1 MTQKMAAPPDDDD
14 DDNVADADDECGH
27 HKEREG
33 NQGEVSLKQ
42 SIGEISLKQSTQ
54 FLSLFTSTNGIPDS
68 FNDQEYN
75 LLNCHVKIQENIFV
89 ILCS

>member
-42 SIGEISLKQSTQ
+42 SIGGDHLKQSTH
-54 FLSLFTSTNGIPDS
+54 FLSLFTSTYEILDS
-68 FNDQEYN
+68 CSDQEYD
-75 LLNCHVKIQENIFV
+75 LLNCHVKIQKYIFV

>member
-42 SIGEISLKQSTQ
+42 SIGGDQPQTVDK
-54 FLSLFTSTNGIPDS
+54 FPFTFHI
-68 FNDQEYN
+68 N
-75 LLNCHVKIQENIFV
+75 LWNP
-89 ILCS
+89 